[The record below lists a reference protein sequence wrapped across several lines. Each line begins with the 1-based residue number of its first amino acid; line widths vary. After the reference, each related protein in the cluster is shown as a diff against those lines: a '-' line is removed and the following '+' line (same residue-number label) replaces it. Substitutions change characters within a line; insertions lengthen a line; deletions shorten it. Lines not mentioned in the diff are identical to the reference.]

1 MIQDF
6 GEKIGG
12 AKKDLWRRRGLNVTD
27 LITMTEKEKREFIKK
42 ENVWPKPDYDKMLQE
57 GVSKRVIWFQKRI
70 RDSTPAKPRFNP
82 LKNPAVSQEEY
93 ITFMSK
99 LSIMCE
105 NVKEEVDILNFYITE
120 FAKEFIQPGSPTT
133 YYVKILPQYEDTID
147 NKILKAVQERPG
159 FDKIDKEIQKRKF

>member
-1 MIQDF
+1 M
-6 GEKIGG
+6 
-12 AKKDLWRRRGLNVTD
+12 KKSGCKKRSL
-27 LITMTEKEKREFIKK
+27 EEKRPKCDRSHYYDRKREKGIYKK

-105 NVKEEVDILNFYITE
+105 T
-120 FAKEFIQPGSPTT
+120 
-133 YYVKILPQYEDTID
+133 
-147 NKILKAVQERPG
+147 
-159 FDKIDKEIQKRKF
+159 